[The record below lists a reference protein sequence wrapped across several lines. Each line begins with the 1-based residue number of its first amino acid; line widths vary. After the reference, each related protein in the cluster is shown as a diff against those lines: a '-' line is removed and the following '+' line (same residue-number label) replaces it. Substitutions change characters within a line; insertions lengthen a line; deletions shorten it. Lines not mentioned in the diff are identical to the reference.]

1 MVISVCPF
9 FLRSSTLED
18 IIGTLT
24 SAEAQQVRTPP
35 LSDFEEGVMCATAA
49 MELLK
54 EDPTS
59 ITNSNLMDFIKK
71 RKQFSDSDGN
81 TQKQQILEEL
91 HVSCTSLLTNLKVL
105 TNVDQRVER
114 ELHGKQQLAQQ
125 AAAVQQQ
132 QQAAAAAVAATHL
145 FQYKLPQDV
154 SQTTTVQPNA
164 LAPVINFDL
173 GLQQQKQGSNSSL
186 NL

>member
-1 MVISVCPF
+1 M
-9 FLRSSTLED
+9 RSSTLVD
-18 IIGTLT
+18 VIGTLT

-35 LSDFEEGVMCATAA
+35 LSDFEEGVICATAA

-54 EDPTS
+54 EDPNS
-59 ITNSNLMDFIKK
+59 SNLIDFIKK

-91 HVSCTSLLTNLKVL
+91 HVSCSRFLRNCKRL
-105 TNVDQRVER
+105 TNVVQRVER

-132 QQAAAAAVAATHL
+132 QQAAAAAVAASHL

-154 SQTTTVQPNA
+154 SQATAAQSNA

-173 GLQQQKQGSNSSL
+173 GLQQQKQGSITI
-186 NL
+186 